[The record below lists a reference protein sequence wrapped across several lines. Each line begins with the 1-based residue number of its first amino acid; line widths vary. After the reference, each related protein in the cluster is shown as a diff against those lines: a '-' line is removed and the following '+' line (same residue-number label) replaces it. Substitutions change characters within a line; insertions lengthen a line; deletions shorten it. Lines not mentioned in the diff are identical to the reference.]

1 MKIEDYLKETPLV
14 NTPLEEGEFITA
26 SRQISEG
33 ETFWLLIQNEKD
45 EVIDYFEFTYGQTHT
60 EIFNIIETKYKN
72 IR

>member
-14 NTPLEEGEFITA
+14 NTPLKDGEWA
-26 SRQISEG
+26 KAGRQISEG

-45 EVIDYFEFTYGQTHT
+45 EVIDYFEFTYGQTQI
-60 EIFNIIETKYKN
+60 EIFNIVETKYKN